1 MFDALSKLSA
11 SIPDTYQRAS
21 EFGDLHLGD
30 LHLIR
35 VYEDSD
41 EPEMDSNRP
50 QWVALA
56 IVRSYNPRR
65 KVPRGKISIP
75 NLKVAYRKHHFQ
87 LLKILLQSTC
97 HVLAHQKVI
106 SFIGTI
112 ATPKQWVRQDE
123 AKLTAQEAALSVPI
137 SQLSNDNF
145 TQENM

>member
-11 SIPDTYQRAS
+11 SIPDACQRAS

-41 EPEMDSNRP
+41 EPEMDSNPP

-56 IVRSYNPRR
+56 VVQSYNPRR

-75 NLKVAYRKHHFQ
+75 NLE
-87 LLKILLQSTC
+87 
-97 HVLAHQKVI
+97 
-106 SFIGTI
+106 
-112 ATPKQWVRQDE
+112 TPKQWVRRDE
-123 AKLTAQEAALSVPI
+123 AKLVAQEAALSVPI

-145 TQENM
+145 T